1 MQADRDFRFSILWN
15 LFLISTG
22 TWMLGVGVKAIA
34 VPHGLITGGISG
46 LGLLIYYFTDTL
58 TPGIWY
64 LMVNIPVFILG
75 GLFVSRRFFF
85 YSLYG
90 ALALTATID
99 LISFEIPVKD
109 PVLAALAGG
118 VLIGAGAGIVL
129 RSLGSNG
136 GTDIIGVI
144 LNQRF
149 NIPIGRFFFAFN
161 LVLFSL
167 GFGLRELDPMLY
179 SVAMSFLTA
188 QVMDYCLSIFSQR
201 KMVLVV
207 SQKTDAIAP
216 LVMEKLKRG
225 ATFLDGQGAYSGRS
239 RKILMTVVHNLQL
252 KRMEEIVFGID
263 PDAFMITENTF
274 NVLGKGFSKRK
285 VY

>member
-1 MQADRDFRFSILWN
+1 MQTDRDFRFSILWN

-22 TWMLGVGVKAIA
+22 TFMLGVGVKAIA
-34 VPHGLITGGISG
+34 VPHGFITGGISG
-46 LGLLIYYFTDTL
+46 LGLLIYYFTDTF

-64 LMVNIPVFILG
+64 LLVNIPVFILG

-109 PVLAALAGG
+109 PVLVALAGG

-188 QVMDYCLSIFSQR
+188 QVMDYCLSIFNQR

-207 SQKTDAIAP
+207 SENTDAIAP
-216 LVMEKLKRG
+216 MVMGKLKRG

-274 NVLGKGFSKRK
+274 NVLGKGFSRRK

>member
-1 MQADRDFRFSILWN
+1 MRRDYRFSIIWN
-15 LFLISTG
+15 LFLITTG
-22 TWMLGVGVKAIA
+22 TILLGVGVKAIA
-34 VPHGLITGGISG
+34 VPHGFITGGISG
-46 LGLLIYYFTDTL
+46 LGLLIYYFSDTL

-64 LMVNIPVFILG
+64 LLVNIPVFILG
-75 GLFVSRRFFF
+75 GLFVSRRFFL

-90 ALALTATID
+90 TLALTVAID
-99 LISFEIPVKD
+99 LISFVIPVKD

-161 LVLFSL
+161 LVLFSV

-188 QVMDYCLSIFSQR
+188 QVMDYCLSIFNQR

-207 SQKTDAIAP
+207 SEKSDAIAP
-216 LVMEKLKRG
+216 VVLGKLKRG

-239 RKILMTVVHNLQL
+239 RKILLTVVHNLQL

-263 PDAFMITENTF
+263 PEAFMITENTF

>member
-22 TWMLGVGVKAIA
+22 TFILGVGVKAIA
-34 VPHGLITGGISG
+34 VPHGFITGGISG

-58 TPGIWY
+58 TPGVWY
-64 LMVNIPVFILG
+64 LLVNIPVFILG

-207 SQKTDAIAP
+207 SENSDAIAP
-216 LVMEKLKRG
+216 VVMEKLKRG